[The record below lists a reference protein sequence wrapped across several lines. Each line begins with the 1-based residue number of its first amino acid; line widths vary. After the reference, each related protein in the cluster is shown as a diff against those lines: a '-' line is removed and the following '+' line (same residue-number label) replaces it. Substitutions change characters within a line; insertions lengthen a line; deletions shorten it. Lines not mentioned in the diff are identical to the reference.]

1 MKKYYTLF
9 VIIAILSTNF
19 IFAQFPQEQVNSAYN
34 YEIGKLK
41 SLNSPNNLSEKS
53 FNSNDE
59 NITVDIKSI
68 NEAKATYLIG
78 LNDTLLVDND
88 MTINGDLLLKDNGV
102 LIVDNATLTLY
113 GHLIQTDSSKAY
125 VVNNAYL
132 YVPQLFNAQF
142 MHILYKDSYFET
154 SDSKIFANTVYQIRH
169 FDNSEYIA
177 TNTEYPNWDFHLL
190 WNKSK
195 WTIEGVEKV
204 GDMTINDSSE
214 VHFIKCDTI
223 MPWFGVA
230 DGGTVDIQFPDYHE
244 VDHYVFDK
252 NLAGVTGVD
261 IKVTFDTCSMV
272 MWGFDSWPGSSINVF
287 NSNWTGVAFRI
298 YEDATIKHAYDYTVY
313 PSFSMPLSDRTFTL
327 SNTYLHFW
335 FPYVYDTAVVYIDSC
350 QCSEL
355 KAHNDSK
362 MYITNTDV
370 DGFPSSGAPVD
381 NGFMFFENGNLT
393 TFTCSWHNATLYHSN
408 VIVIPKPSSSQERN
422 IAHHHS
428 YFLSV
433 NSYYDYEPEAFDT
446 SLVMFALI
454 DTLDTVHS
462 GNNLDISGSAWIEA
476 GPDNSP
482 MITFDRYT
490 LSYCLQS
497 DTIWSLIDES
507 TNQVNHALLS
517 TWNTTGINKG
527 DYLVRLTIWDS
538 EGDSLSAL
546 RPITIVDSS
555 TNIGPINNY
564 SDYSIYPNPTTGLF
578 SVEGKDIQSIEIANI
593 RGQIVHNETYSG
605 ETNTIHIH
613 LSDDAKGLFFVKIE
627 VADKCFCTKK
637 IVIQ

>member
-1 MKKYYTLF
+1 MKRIKILLA
-9 VIIAILSTNF
+9 VITILNTGF
-19 IFAQFPQEQVNSAYN
+19 IFAQFPQKQVNSAYN

-41 SLNSPNNLSEKS
+41 SVSSTNILSEKS
-53 FNSNDE
+53 FNSNNE
-59 NITVDIKSI
+59 IIEVDIKSI
-68 NEAKATYLIG
+68 KEAKATYSIG

-88 MTINGDLLLKDNGV
+88 TTINGDILIKDNGV

-142 MHILYKDSYFET
+142 MHILHHDSYFET
-154 SDSKIFANTVYQIRH
+154 SNSKIFANTVYQIRH

-195 WTIEGVEKV
+195 WIIEGVEKV

-230 DGGTVDIQFPDYHE
+230 EGGIVDIQFPDYHE
-244 VDHYVFDK
+244 VEHYVFDK
-252 NLAGVTGVD
+252 NLTGVTGVD
-261 IKVTFDTCSMV
+261 IKVTFDTCSTV
-272 MWGFDSWPGSSINVF
+272 LWGFDSWPGSSINVI

-298 YEDATIKHAYDYTVY
+298 YEDATIKNVYDYTVY

-335 FPYVYDTAVVYIDSC
+335 FPYVYDTAVVYIDSS
-350 QCSEL
+350 QYAES
-355 KAHNDSK
+355 KAHDNSEI
-362 MYITNTDV
+362 YFTNTIS
-370 DGFPSSGAPVD
+370 DGFPSNTSPVD
-381 NGFMFFENGNLT
+381 NGFISFKDGVMHSF
-393 TFTCSWHNATLYHSN
+393 CSVWHNATLYHSN
-408 VIVIPKPSSSQERN
+408 SSVKKSASIKQYRN

-428 YFLSV
+428 YFLAV

-454 DTLDTVHS
+454 DTLDIVHS

-482 MITFDRYT
+482 MITFDRYE

-507 TNQVNHALLS
+507 TSQVNHALLS
-517 TWNTTGINKG
+517 TWNTTGINRG
-527 DYLVRLTIWDS
+527 DYLVKLTIWDS

-546 RPITIVDSS
+546 RPLTLIDSS
-555 TNIGPINNY
+555 TNINPINNY
-564 SDYSIYPNPTTGLF
+564 SDYNIYPNPATGVF
-578 SVEGKDIQSIEIANI
+578 TVEGRDIQSIEIANI
-593 RGQIVHNETYSG
+593 RGQIIHSEKYSG
-605 ETNTIHIH
+605 ETNTIPVNI
-613 LSDDAKGLFFVKIE
+613 SNYAKGLYFIKIAIDDKFV
-627 VADKCFCTKK
+627 CTKK